1 MLLVVNIDVSALAG
15 TKMSMR
21 AFCAR
26 IEPYRCPSLAVR
38 ACVRACSPVT
48 SMNVQVPD
56 GSAEDPVV
64 LLCPHLLHRVADSG
78 RRGGR
83 VTAASIVDVDASVV
97 HACTHRFAAK
107 KLLMNAFCRT
117 GWELPISLSQNFSK
131 LVSAAMSLP
140 LIALRWPPFPSSRAC
155 AWP

>member
-1 MLLVVNIDVSALAG
+1 MIFAG
-15 TKMSMR
+15 SFFN
-21 AFCAR
+21 ASHASS
-26 IEPYRCPSLAVR
+26 PVR
-38 ACVRACSPVT
+38 ACVLARYLDDL
-48 SMNVQVPD
+48 NVQVLD
-56 GSAEDPVV
+56 GSAKDPVI

-78 RRGGR
+78 RE
-83 VTAASIVDVDASVV
+83 VAASIVDVDASVV

-107 KLLMNAFCRT
+107 KLLMSAFCSAD
-117 GWELPISLSQNFSK
+117 WELPISLSRNFSK